1 VENLHRN
8 TVWGNPPCHV
18 SLIQLCDLAPFG
30 ITFIGT
36 GAPAARARGPGTRAR
51 GSRAI
56 ASDPGQFVEVKSS
69 FFKCDRPGRG
79 SRISDQGP
87 GAGRGSARI
96 SDQGPGGSY
105 LVPAR
110 RRPWDRG
117 HGIAELGS
125 RISDQA
131 PAARRP
137 AAGRGS
143 ATGDRGP
150 GARARGHV
158 AAIAFAYRRGPWPA
172 HFTGRCRICLY
183 L

>member
-1 VENLHRN
+1 MHRN

-117 HGIAELGS
+117 HGIAELGPGAGYQGS
-125 RISDQA
+125 RTRCQGS
-131 PAARRP
+131 RTR
-137 AAGRGS
+137 GRHS
-143 ATGDRGP
+143 FCIQ
-150 GARARGHV
+150 ARAR
-158 AAIAFAYRRGPWPA
+158 ARAPWPKLWRYQVRDPW
-172 HFTGRCRICLY
+172 HLVRDPW
-183 L
+183 